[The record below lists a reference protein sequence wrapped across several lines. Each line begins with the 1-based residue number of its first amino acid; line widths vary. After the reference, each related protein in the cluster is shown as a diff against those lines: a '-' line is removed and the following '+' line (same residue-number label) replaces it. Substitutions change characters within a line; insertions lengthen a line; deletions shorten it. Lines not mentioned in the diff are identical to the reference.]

1 MVTDDIICAFPHALG
16 SEKLVLSTLMR
27 EPHRIDEAAI
37 VPEIFYLPAHR
48 ILLADIQKN
57 SNQWELVS
65 AVQRLHDNGL
75 LDSVGGP
82 SGVTDIFTYAPNNAY
97 FDQHIRILRDRMS
110 RRMALEV
117 AESIKEA
124 AFDCSEENWLNALS
138 EPVTAVFDAASGINP
153 IHDLKWLSKEF
164 LNNFEAKIAG
174 VELPMGI
181 PFGIPL
187 IDNHLR
193 GLHPQHYGIISG
205 RSGSGKS
212 TLAVEVWGNLAENG
226 AGGLYLILERTETSA
241 FTKAVIQAA
250 KLHHAAVVDPLGY
263 AKSQNREKLSKE
275 ELVAIR
281 MAVTKLNESNLHIR
295 KPQSRGIQEIIAE
308 IRRYVRVHGVKV
320 VFVDQIGL
328 IRGERFKGETA
339 EMELRRT
346 SNTLQELSDELGI
359 TIVVLC
365 QENNDGETKNARAIE
380 EDADWWLSI
389 VQERNK
395 QVSDFGQHKHILI
408 AKDSHNGNGGVRLP
422 LILDKAT
429 LRFVY
434 GLAS

>member
-1 MVTDDIICAFPHALG
+1 MVIDNIQELPHSLV
-16 SEKLVLSTLMR
+16 SEKFILSSFMKEPSLMEEWKVEVEWFYSSANR
-27 EPHRIDEAAI
+27 T
-37 VPEIFYLPAHR
+37 IFKTMSDTKVFDVS
-48 ILLADIQKN
+48 LLAQH
-57 SNQWELVS
+57 
-65 AVQRLHDNGL
+65 LHDKGL
-75 LDSVGGP
+75 LDHVGGP
-82 SGVTDIFTYAPNNAY
+82 AALAEILNYAHGPGIKQHYEELRGKYARRLAVKVLTAATRSAY
-97 FDQHIRILRDRMS
+97 
-110 RRMALEV
+110 
-117 AESIKEA
+117 
-124 AFDCSEENWLNALS
+124 DCSDETWLSALS
-138 EPVTAVFDAASGINP
+138 EPVTAVFDAASGIKP
-153 IHDLKWLSKEF
+153 IRDLKWLSKEF
-164 LNNFEAKIAG
+164 LSNFEAKIAG

-187 IDNHLR
+187 IDNHIR

-212 TLAVEVWGNLAENG
+212 TLAVEVWGNLAAAE

-250 KLHHAAVVDPLGY
+250 KLHHAAIVDPLGY
-263 AKSQNREKLSKE
+263 ARSQNRERLSKD

-281 MAVTKLNESNLHIR
+281 LAVTKLNESNLHIR
-295 KPQSRGIQEIIAE
+295 KPQSRGVQEIIAE

-346 SNTLQELSDELGI
+346 SNTLQELSDELAI

-365 QENNDGETKNARAIE
+365 QENNEGETKNARAIE

-395 QVSDFGQHKHILI
+395 QANDFGQHKHILI

-434 GLAS
+434 GIVS